1 MSPVGPTTAGA
12 AGALTTSLPTIFSEF
27 LLLQDVTGVARDS
40 ATEYKLMPHEGSV
53 KNVNNYGRVLAVGL
67 SDGVD
72 YGQAQAIT
80 DATTTYTPSE
90 IGVLAVL
97 SGRSMQRVQDP
108 DLLRRTARILQR
120 AYDLKQDTDGVNQL
134 ASFTVTALGSTSTVA
149 SPGLFLA
156 ASGQLGVGAT
166 AAAPEPAPE
175 PWFAITHDYSLV
187 PVLAR
192 MVPLATTPA
201 GSTAYVATGNAASS
215 YAAGANAESDNRMA
229 GGIGAIGRIGKITIK
244 ADANLLPDAT
254 PGVTG
259 AAFSKEGLLFINEV
273 DATMDTDMPKRLRG
287 GAEVMVFGSYVFGN
301 YRAGHY
307 GVPIATDASTPLN

>member
-1 MSPVGPTTAGA
+1 MPVGPTIASASGS
-12 AGALTTSLPTIFSEF
+12 LDSSLPTIYSEF
-27 LLLQDVTGVARDS
+27 LLLQDVTGVARS
-40 ATEYKLMPHEGSV
+40 TATEYKLLPHEGSV

-80 DATTTYTPSE
+80 DATTSFTPSE
-90 IGVLAVL
+90 IGVMAVL
-97 SGRSMQRVQDP
+97 SGRSMSRVQDP

-134 ASFTVTALGSTSTVA
+134 ASFTATAIGSAGTVA

-156 ASGQLGVGAT
+156 ASGQFGVGIT
-166 AAAPEPAPE
+166 AANPEPAPE
-175 PWFAITHDYSLV
+175 PWYAITHDWSLV

-192 MVPLATTPA
+192 MMPLATTPA

-215 YAAGANAESDNRMA
+215 LAAGGNSTSIGMLRE
-229 GGIGAIGRIGKITIK
+229 GIGSVGRLGKINVK
-244 ADANLLPDAT
+244 ADANLLPDASDD
-254 PGVTG
+254 VTG
-259 AAFSKEGLLFINEV
+259 AAFSKEGFIFVSEV
-273 DATMDTDMPKRLRG
+273 EATMDTDKPVRLRG

-301 YRAGHY
+301 YRPANY
-307 GVPIATDASTPLN
+307 GVPMTTDASKPVN